1 MTCVHARKPKQTLFS
16 FYVLGARSSMPFV
29 CGVQE
34 LTTVMYLTGAAM
46 VSGPAMHLM
55 LDSRG
60 IYIIIRHIMHFC
72 SQPRRQ
78 IVPRT
83 APHSQIARTASTLRT

>member
-1 MTCVHARKPKQTLFS
+1 MRARAQTEADASLFLC
-16 FYVLGARSSMPFV
+16 LGGSLEYAFV

-72 SQPRRQ
+72 SQPRRH